1 MKLVIFD
8 FDGTLINSKPVIM
21 KAYRQAIL
29 KVSPNLIQK
38 IKNIKIGPT
47 LDENINLVSKNK
59 KIKNKIK
66 KEFIKTYNKSL
77 KDTLKFKYADKTLN
91 LLSKKYKIFIVT
103 NKRKST
109 TLKIIKYYKWKKYFT
124 EILCSDSKKN
134 LNNKKDLL
142 FYLIAKYKSNNHIYI
157 GDDLND
163 YKAANKNK
171 MYFIRARY
179 GYGNKDKWPKKDI
192 YSIYTMKNLPNLI
205 NKIFV

>member
-8 FDGTLINSKPVIM
+8 FDGTLVNSKPVIM

-91 LLSKKYKIFIVT
+91 SLSKKFKIFIFFFI
-103 NKRKST
+103 
-109 TLKIIKYYKWKKYFT
+109 LFHYIKYIKT
-124 EILCSDSKKN
+124 
-134 LNNKKDLL
+134 
-142 FYLIAKYKSNNHIYI
+142 A
-157 GDDLND
+157 
-163 YKAANKNK
+163 
-171 MYFIRARY
+171 
-179 GYGNKDKWPKKDI
+179 
-192 YSIYTMKNLPNLI
+192 
-205 NKIFV
+205 